1 MCSCPIS
8 FAICFALL
16 WILCVGQPCVAPL
29 VCKDGGEHKGACP
42 SSGIA
47 CAGRVLT
54 PSVRGKTADA
64 LVTEVSKGKGKVFS
78 SHCPLWRYFAWL
90 SHEKLPLCPRL
101 FLTNTCKL
109 LLRWA
114 LDSAGCG
121 MLGTNSQPSR
131 DPKSK
136 ARAVGRG
143 WTAAPAHQQVLMLLE
158 VCAAWQAFSSSGS
171 GGVPARNE
179 LWNFEMLIRQQSLAS
194 EPFPRGSYSA
204 AIYSWNCKS

>member
-1 MCSCPIS
+1 MCSYPIS

-64 LVTEVSKGKGKVFS
+64 LVTEVSQGKGKVFS

-109 LLRWA
+109 LLWWA

-121 MLGTNSQPSR
+121 MLGTVSPVETQRAKPGLWEGAGQQPLPISR
-131 DPKSK
+131 CWCCWRCVLPDKLSA
-136 ARAVGRG
+136 ARDLVVFLQG
-143 WTAAPAHQQVLMLLE
+143 M
-158 VCAAWQAFSSSGS
+158 SSGI
-171 GGVPARNE
+171 
-179 LWNFEMLIRQQSLAS
+179 LK
-194 EPFPRGSYSA
+194 
-204 AIYSWNCKS
+204 C